1 MYKFKC
7 MILVIV
13 VISFLGCSKSE
24 DKSPDSSNNPNSD
37 SSMRKTF
44 PDTLW
49 VELPESTY
57 SNSRASQKNIDIKND
72 LYSEMIRKYSEILW
86 DEEKYLF
93 SREHNINKGELI
105 AGQCIDKNTK
115 KENFSVEEAS
125 SGLKI
130 MISFLEKVAY
140 PRSHGEIKAKEYQD
154 LIDEG
159 WSYSGYINPTIYKK
173 INDDLYENLVFT
185 SYDYNNDSNAQFCDE
200 NGNKKDNVT
209 TGDYV
214 AWTKNNANN
223 RFAGMSAGLATIKG
237 VYYEQAL
244 NFGSYF
250 FHSRSKEEN
259 IIGEEK
265 NWSRPFQKSGSFEV
279 CGTNCLKFKGSG
291 FIDNDTMYEM
301 LGIIDDSL
309 GSYMISKVINY
320 GGSSYFQEE
329 YRNTSNN
336 ILFSKDGLCTD
347 FILDNASNCITN
359 SSTDNLTNS
368 SGNEPSDTDWN
379 NLLIKSG
386 KFFDLSHQLDIS
398 NLSGNNK
405 IWLIFNT
412 NQVSNDGRM
421 PWYKVDGIVSS
432 DNNSNFVSSII
443 RYPQTSGS
451 RNYYAYDV
459 NELSN
464 GPVVNSENS
473 YLPPNSNTQYSTVL
487 LKSE

>member
-1 MYKFKC
+1 M
-7 MILVIV
+7 
-13 VISFLGCSKSE
+13 
-24 DKSPDSSNNPNSD
+24 
-37 SSMRKTF
+37 
-44 PDTLW
+44 
-49 VELPESTY
+49 
-57 SNSRASQKNIDIKND
+57 
-72 LYSEMIRKYSEILW
+72 
-86 DEEKYLF
+86 
-93 SREHNINKGELI
+93 
-105 AGQCIDKNTK
+105 TK
-115 KENFSVEEAS
+115 K
-125 SGLKI
+125 
-130 MISFLEKVAY
+130 
-140 PRSHGEIKAKEYQD
+140 
-154 LIDEG
+154 
-159 WSYSGYINPTIYKK
+159 T
-173 INDDLYENLVFT
+173 
-185 SYDYNNDSNAQFCDE
+185 
-200 NGNKKDNVT
+200 
-209 TGDYV
+209 
-214 AWTKNNANN
+214 
-223 RFAGMSAGLATIKG
+223 
-237 VYYEQAL
+237 L

-250 FHSRSKEEN
+250 YHSRSKEEN

-320 GGSSYFQEE
+320 GGSSYFKEE

-336 ILFSKDGLCTD
+336 ILFNKDGLCTG

-412 NQVSNDGRM
+412 NQVSNDGRI